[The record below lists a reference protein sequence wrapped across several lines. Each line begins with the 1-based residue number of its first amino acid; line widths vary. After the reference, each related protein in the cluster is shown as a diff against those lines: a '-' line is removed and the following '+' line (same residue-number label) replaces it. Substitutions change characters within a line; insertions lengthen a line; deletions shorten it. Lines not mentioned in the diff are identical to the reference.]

1 MQYAIAIRNKMQEDL
16 KNYFRAGPFLG
27 FFIGFSRGK
36 PCRVA
41 SHRAQEEVASMPH
54 PHPVVHF
61 EILGRDQK
69 LLEEFY
75 KDVFDWEI
83 TPAMEGY
90 SLVKPGSGIGGGIG
104 AMGEGRVHVTFY
116 VAVADVAAALQLIES
131 KGGQKAFGPH
141 PIPDGGIIAG
151 FLDPE
156 GHLIGLV
163 QGPAGK

>member
-1 MQYAIAIRNKMQEDL
+1 MSN
-16 KNYFRAGPFLG
+16 
-27 FFIGFSRGK
+27 
-36 PCRVA
+36 
-41 SHRAQEEVASMPH
+41 
-54 PHPVVHF
+54 PVVHF
-61 EILGRDQK
+61 EILGKDQK

-75 KDVFDWEI
+75 KAVFDWEI
-83 TPAMEGY
+83 EPAMEGY
-90 SLVKPGSGIGGGIG
+90 SLVKPNSGIGGGIG

-116 VAVADVAAALQLIES
+116 VAVADVAAALALIES

-163 QGPAGK
+163 QGPSKM